1 MLKVFIPFIAI
12 VLWKLN
18 GDFLKQNIEDH
29 ALSQTFIIIS
39 SLIMILVAAF
49 AVFFLFWIRI
59 SFVYLVLLCANT
71 LQNWKQENVKLWTVE
86 KTFFYLHA
94 LYNNSEK
101 IYISLSSQKVN
112 KWHSMH
118 KRKSP
123 IDLLN
128 VYYSSL
134 PYV

>member
-49 AVFFLFWIRI
+49 AVFFFFEYGFR
-59 SFVYLVLLCANT
+59 SFV
-71 LQNWKQENVKLWTVE
+71 
-86 KTFFYLHA
+86 
-94 LYNNSEK
+94 
-101 IYISLSSQKVN
+101 
-112 KWHSMH
+112 
-118 KRKSP
+118 
-123 IDLLN
+123 
-128 VYYSSL
+128 
-134 PYV
+134 